1 MKKYFSPSLF
11 PLLFLLSLSGLPG
24 SGRSLA
30 LLQIY
35 SVEFSVHLLMAT
47 LFPLNLIYNQIAQKY
62 KTNSAHNNEA
72 NYLFINGEEI
82 NQETVCFSG

>member
-1 MKKYFSPSLF
+1 
-11 PLLFLLSLSGLPG
+11 
-24 SGRSLA
+24 
-30 LLQIY
+30 
-35 SVEFSVHLLMAT
+35 MAT

-82 NQETVCFSG
+82 DQETVFQASFESGGVPLSKHIFP